1 MKKIFLLLFLLISLN
16 AEILN
21 EEQLNKVLSSYYKMD
36 KEKISLQ
43 NVLETLKFRTYLKE
57 DLIVAPIGSFF
68 SKIINAQNLQ
78 IFINESKKWSDLE
91 KRVLVH
97 AIIFSDLSNKEMII
111 LEILNKKDKES
122 AFYFNSI
129 YSNVDN
135 LKIEDLKLDNPAV
148 VDMYW
153 GCYFATG
160 NKFYV
165 EKMIKQ
171 LDNKDTDL
179 SHSLT
184 RETIKSSLMSNAT
197 KNKDLISIIK
207 ESKASVETESF
218 LRDMINQLEKIN

>member
-1 MKKIFLLLFLLISLN
+1 MKKIFLLLVLIISLN

-21 EEQLNKVLSSYYKMD
+21 EEQLDKTLSTYYKID
-36 KEKISLQ
+36 KKKISLKSL
-43 NVLETLKFRTYLKE
+43 LETLKFRSYLK
-57 DLIVAPIGSFF
+57 DDSVVAPIGSFF
-68 SKIINAQNLQ
+68 SKIINADNLPL
-78 IFINESKKWSDLE
+78 FIAESKKWTDQE

-97 AIIFSDLSNKEMII
+97 AIIFSNLSNKEMIV
-111 LEILNKKDKES
+111 LDILNKKDKES

-129 YSNVDN
+129 YSNVDK
-135 LKIEDLKLDNPAV
+135 LKIEDLELDNPAV
-148 VDMYW
+148 IDMYW

-184 RETIKSSLMSNAT
+184 REAIKWSLMSNAT
-197 KNKDLISIIK
+197 TNKDLIAIIK
-207 ESKASVETESF
+207 ENKASEETKSF
-218 LRDMINQLEKIN
+218 LTDMVNQLEKTN

>member
-36 KEKISLQ
+36 KEKISLK
-43 NVLETLKFRTYLKE
+43 NVLETLKFRSYLKE

-68 SKIINAQNLQ
+68 SKIINSDNLSL
-78 IFINESKKWSDLE
+78 FIAESKKWSDLE

-97 AIIFSDLSNKEMII
+97 AIIFSDLSNKEMIV

-148 VDMYW
+148 IDMYW

-160 NKFYV
+160 NKFYI

-179 SHSLT
+179 SNSLT
-184 RETIKSSLMSNAT
+184 REAIKWSFMSNAT

-207 ESKASVETESF
+207 ESKASVETEAF
-218 LRDMINQLEKIN
+218 LRDMINQLEKTN

>member
-1 MKKIFLLLFLLISLN
+1 MKKIFLLLFLIISLN

-36 KEKISLQ
+36 KEKISLK
-43 NVLETLKFRTYLKE
+43 NILETLKFRSYLKE

-68 SKIINAQNLQ
+68 SKIINSDNLSL
-78 IFINESKKWSDLE
+78 FIAESKKWSDLE

-97 AIIFSDLSNKEMII
+97 AIIFSDLSNKEMIV

-148 VDMYW
+148 IDMYW

-160 NKFYV
+160 NKFYI

-179 SHSLT
+179 SNSLT
-184 RETIKSSLMSNAT
+184 RETIKWSLMSNAT

-207 ESKASVETESF
+207 ESKASIETEAF
-218 LRDMINQLEKIN
+218 LRDMINQLEKTN